1 MRSALFRERG
11 VTVID
16 AAIALDGILLIVQ
29 MWVLSAS
36 LEAYLAGHTGVALP
50 AALVSGALL
59 LGCWLLYLFVL
70 RIDRES
76 REDSFTS
83 NTDISGRNIL
93 GSPSN
98 DPPRS

>member
-1 MRSALFRERG
+1 M
-11 VTVID
+11 D
-16 AAIALDGILLIVQ
+16 AAIALDAILLIVQ
-29 MWVLSAS
+29 MWVLTAS

-59 LGCWLLYLFVL
+59 LGCWLLYLFIL

-76 REDSFTS
+76 RDYSSAGNPE
-83 NTDISGRNIL
+83 GPGGNIL

-98 DPPRS
+98 YPTRS